1 MKTQRELVAEVSVE
15 QVVGQEPV
23 VDPDRA
29 LLWLSP
35 GDGHRP
41 GTPDDRFLAS
51 ETFAAA
57 RSIALLT
64 RSPVL
69 NRPSAVSPCGTFP
82 LAPALAVRRA
92 RDHDPGANVRPERFS
107 STWDAGTESSEVYD
121 YATAQ
126 SSFGPAPGSKGP
138 FRRRV
143 AVDGASVVKVRVVG
157 ERTISTADVAPAT
170 LAASCAIASR
180 YQLDMATLWWLI
192 GKDDGARTLA
202 RIDCWAFDAELAA
215 DVHEL
220 AEAVVDWMRKR
231 LGQPADVSR

>member
-15 QVVGQEPV
+15 QLPSQEPV

-35 GDGHRP
+35 GDRHRP

-57 RSIALLT
+57 RSVALLT

-69 NRPSAVSPCGTFP
+69 NRPSAVSLCGTFP

-92 RDHDPGANVRPERFS
+92 RDLDPEANVRPERFT
-107 STWDAGTESSEVYD
+107 STWDAGTEPSEVYD

-126 SSFGPAPGSKGP
+126 SSFGPAPGSTGP
-138 FRRRV
+138 FRRRA

-170 LAASCAIASR
+170 LAASCGIASW

-192 GKDDGARTLA
+192 SKDDGARTLA
-202 RIDCWAFDAELAA
+202 RIDCWAFDAGLDA
-215 DVHEL
+215 DVPEV
-220 AEAVVDWMRKR
+220 AEAVVDWMTQR
-231 LGQPADVSR
+231 LEQPAGDSR